1 MGRIGKIFRFL
12 LPVIALVA
20 LVVFMTGAGRR
31 ERATLERNKA
41 IVIRYGEEV
50 WNKGDMAV
58 VDEIIASNYIRH
70 DDTLPEGAI
79 RGRDAYKKYITA
91 CRTAWPDFHCTA
103 TDVIAQG
110 DKVVVRWA
118 DRGTFTGDPGWG
130 IPPNGK
136 EVAWEDLV
144 IHRIAGGK
152 IVEDWSFNQ
161 DLSLFYQMGMK
172 LVPAGKQAAK

>member
-1 MGRIGKIFRFL
+1 MRKIEQIFRFL
-12 LPVIALVA
+12 IPVIALAA
-20 LVVFMTGAGRR
+20 LVVFLVGAGRR

-41 IVIRYGEEV
+41 IVMRYGEEV

-118 DRGTFTGDPGWG
+118 DRGTFKGEFGG

-161 DLSLFYQMGMK
+161 DLSLLYQMGMK
-172 LVPAGKQAAK
+172 LVPAQAGK